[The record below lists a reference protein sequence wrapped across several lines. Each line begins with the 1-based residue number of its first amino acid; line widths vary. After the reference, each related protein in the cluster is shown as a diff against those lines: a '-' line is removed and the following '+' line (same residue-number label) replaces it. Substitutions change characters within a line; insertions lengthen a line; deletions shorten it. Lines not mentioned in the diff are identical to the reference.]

1 MFKLY
6 YILQAK
12 WLRKSW
18 AKNDAIRDKDNVL
31 PSSVEVI
38 KDISYG
44 PHKKW
49 NLLDINRPKNFTGK
63 LPCIVSFH
71 GGGWFYG
78 DKELYRF
85 YAADLSTRGF
95 AVLNFNYRLC
105 PENPFPAHIEDC
117 NACITWLYENAEK
130 YDIDLTRLFFVGDS
144 AGANL
149 VYHYSTLLTN
159 KEFQALYDFTVP
171 PVKPK
176 AVGLNCGTYNIDEQL
191 KGNGILKAYIQ
202 NPKKYSEHIKVKNY
216 VTKDFP
222 SVFIMSAPNDFLRH
236 EVEPMIDFFKSKNI
250 SVTSKIYGKKEDPDA
265 CHVFHVN
272 LKLAIAKEC
281 NDDEC
286 SFFNSIKK

>member
-1 MFKLY
+1 MLKLLFK
-6 YILQAK
+6 IKADK
-12 WLRKSW
+12 MRKEW

-31 PSSVEVI
+31 PESVEVI

-44 PHKKW
+44 RHGKW
-49 NLLDINRPKNFTGK
+49 NLLDVNRPKSYNGK

-85 YAADLSTRGF
+85 YAADLAARGF
-95 AVLNFNYRLC
+95 AVINFNYRLC
-105 PENPFPAHIEDC
+105 PENAFPSHIEDC
-117 NACITWLYENAEK
+117 NAALTWLCNNAAGF
-130 YDIDLTRLFFVGDS
+130 DIDLNRLFFVGDS

-159 KEFQALYDFTVP
+159 PDFAKLYDFEVP
-171 PVKPK
+171 QIKPK
-176 AVGLNCGTYNIDEQL
+176 AVGLNCGTYNLDKQIKDDM
-191 KGNGILKAYIQ
+191 ILKAYIQ
-202 NPKKYSEHIKVKNY
+202 NQKKYAEHIKVQKY
-216 VTKDFP
+216 VNENFP
-222 SVFIMSAPNDFLRH
+222 AVYIMSAPNDFLRA
-236 EVEPMIDFFKSKNI
+236 EVEPMIEFFKAKNI
-250 SVTSKIYGKKEDPDA
+250 PVTSKIYGTKEDPDA

-286 SFFNSIKK
+286 NYFKSFC

>member
-1 MFKLY
+1 MLKLLFK
-6 YILQAK
+6 IKADK
-12 WLRKSW
+12 MRKDW

-31 PSSVEVI
+31 PESVEVI

-44 PHKKW
+44 IHGKW
-49 NLLDINRPKNFTGK
+49 NLLDVNRPKSYNGK

-85 YAADLSTRGF
+85 YAADLAARGF
-95 AVLNFNYRLC
+95 AVINFNYRLC
-105 PENPFPAHIEDC
+105 PENAFPSHIEDC
-117 NACITWLYENAEK
+117 NAALTWLCNNAAGF
-130 YDIDLTRLFFVGDS
+130 DIDLNRLFFVGDS

-159 KEFQALYDFTVP
+159 PDFAKLYDFEIP
-171 PVKPK
+171 QIKPK
-176 AVGLNCGTYNIDEQL
+176 AVGLNCGTYNLDEQI
-191 KGNGILKAYIQ
+191 KDNMILKAYIQ
-202 NPKKYSEHIKVKNY
+202 NQKKYAEHIKVQKY
-216 VTKDFP
+216 VNENFP
-222 SVFIMSAPNDFLRH
+222 AVYIMSAPNDFLRA
-236 EVEPMIDFFKSKNI
+236 EVEPMIEFFKAKNI
-250 SVTSKIYGKKEDPDA
+250 PVTSKIYGTKEDPDA

-286 SFFNSIKK
+286 IYFKSFC

>member
-1 MFKLY
+1 M
-6 YILQAK
+6 
-12 WLRKSW
+12 RKDW

-31 PSSVEVI
+31 PESVEVI

-44 PHKKW
+44 IHGKW
-49 NLLDINRPKNFTGK
+49 NLLDVNRPKSYNGK

-85 YAADLSTRGF
+85 YAADLAARGF
-95 AVLNFNYRLC
+95 AVINFNYRLC
-105 PENPFPAHIEDC
+105 PENAFPSHIEDC
-117 NACITWLYENAEK
+117 NAALTWLCNNAAGF
-130 YDIDLTRLFFVGDS
+130 DIDLNRLFFVGDS

-159 KEFQALYDFTVP
+159 PDFAKLYDFEIP
-171 PVKPK
+171 QIKPK
-176 AVGLNCGTYNIDEQL
+176 AVGLNCGTYNLDEQI
-191 KGNGILKAYIQ
+191 KDNMILKAYIQ
-202 NPKKYSEHIKVKNY
+202 NQKKYAEHIKVQKY
-216 VTKDFP
+216 VNENFP
-222 SVFIMSAPNDFLRH
+222 AVYIMSAPNDFLRA
-236 EVEPMIDFFKSKNI
+236 EVEPMIEFFKAKNI
-250 SVTSKIYGKKEDPDA
+250 PVTSKIYGTKEDPDA

-286 SFFNSIKK
+286 IYFKSFC